1 MLKNEKRRF
10 FRKQNRKGA
19 FLICKIMKNKK
30 VTKPHKPI
38 RNFFVFFA
46 KPIVQF
52 AKKCYSI
59 FIQSRRR
66 DANGEGAFG

>member
-1 MLKNEKRRF
+1 MLHCKKGGFYGKGSGKPPF
-10 FRKQNRKGA
+10 FGGCIFWKSKMTKHHK
-19 FLICKIMKNKK
+19 LIC
-30 VTKPHKPI
+30 
-38 RNFFVFFA
+38 NFFVFFA

-52 AKKCYSI
+52 AKKWYSI